1 MNARMVA
8 EGVMA
13 HALGRNE
20 RPMTHAELERA
31 AINERKE
38 RNRIARECAEATQER
53 DRLQELVN
61 RLRPLAE
68 AAIAEDIA
76 EEVADQ
82 PDAALNHLIAA
93 ELEDARKA
101 RRAAVADWHL
111 QQLADRAE
119 GRSPLDVAG

>member
-1 MNARMVA
+1 MSHPDAVPTVRVGEPIA
-8 EGVMA
+8 QTVTRLLRET
-13 HALGRNE
+13 RI
-20 RPMTHAELERA
+20 ERA
-31 AINERKE
+31 E

-53 DRLQELVN
+53 DRLQDLVD

-82 PDAALNHLIAA
+82 PDAALNHLIAS
-93 ELEDARKA
+93 ELEDARNA